1 MKHNQVC
8 YYVERGFNGGLY
20 VSYGMYEHESMYGGH
35 TVSRLRPPEIRLING
50 IPFEEFQ
57 SETEFKKLPKG
68 WTYST
73 DLYTVTEN
81 IEKKAKINAAMK
93 GRYVTCPSDLQW
105 LFDNGYLVKMENV
118 EPIIEPEFDHDTYR
132 LRKKYPAWTQCYGSH
147 NDRYPDEVFETY
159 EAAEKRMYEI
169 MEENYK
175 RSVECALLDF
185 YEDLEWVLEKYE
197 AEHGGREIAK
207 IKQSILERPHLEDIM
222 FRYYKGEILTVSRE
236 AHRKNTHI
244 EWEKIA

>member
-1 MKHNQVC
+1 MRHNQIC
-8 YYVERGFNGGLY
+8 YYVERGFEGKLY
-20 VSYGMYEHESMYGGH
+20 VSYGMYEHESMYGNH

-81 IEKKAKINAAMK
+81 LDKKEKINAAMK

-118 EPIIEPEFDHDTYR
+118 EPIIEPEFDHGTYR

-147 NDRYPDEVFETY
+147 NDFPF
-159 EAAEKRMYEI
+159 
-169 MEENYK
+169 
-175 RSVECALLDF
+175 
-185 YEDLEWVLEKYE
+185 
-197 AEHGGREIAK
+197 
-207 IKQSILERPHLEDIM
+207 
-222 FRYYKGEILTVSRE
+222 
-236 AHRKNTHI
+236 
-244 EWEKIA
+244 